1 MTMRF
6 RELIQPGTN
15 FEFVGKTRMWLTI
28 SLFAVL
34 FSIAMLPINHFIRGS
49 ALNYSIDFK
58 GGTDI
63 IMTFGKPVSSGD
75 VRAAMEASGHKNVDV
90 STFQFKDANGVA
102 TDAFMVRVAEFGALE
117 KEKSDAIADELV
129 KKLGGAAVV
138 SKATWSGDTLYLRS
152 TKALAQEDLK
162 TFLASK
168 SIEMKP
174 WSPDQLKTY
183 STAVVGTTEFNAQV
197 AVYGLDR
204 SVQTALTQK
213 LGTEVKIRQVDA
225 VGAKAGE
232 ELRNDGIKSLLY
244 AIALIML
251 YIAFRFDFRY
261 GPGTVASLL
270 HDAILVIGVFA
281 VTYVEFSLTTVAAVL
296 TVIGYSMNDTVV
308 VFDRI
313 RENEHK
319 LKDKKFDRV
328 INISVNETLSR
339 TVLTS
344 LATFLTTLA
353 MNLLGTGLVKN
364 FAFAM
369 NIGIIVGTY
378 STIFVAAPVLLWLH
392 ENYWSKRPATTSR
405 RGRPAHQDEE
415 AESEA

>member
-1 MTMRF
+1 MRF

-15 FEFVGKTRMWLTI
+15 FEFVGKTRLWLTLSVI
-28 SLFAVL
+28 AVL
-34 FSIAMLPINHFIRGS
+34 LSIAMLPLNHFLRGS
-49 ALNYSIDFK
+49 VLNFSIDFK

-63 IMTFGKPVSSGD
+63 VLTFAKPVSAGD
-75 VRAAMEASGHKNVDV
+75 VRKSMEDAGHKQVDV
-90 STFQFKDANGVA
+90 STFKFKDAQNQEQ
-102 TDAFMVRVAEFGALE
+102 DAYLVRLPEFGALHE
-117 KEKSDAIADELV
+117 EQARAISEGFV
-129 KKLGGAAVV
+129 KDHGGPVV
-138 SKATWSGDTLYLRS
+138 VPKAIWSGDTFDVRS
-152 TKALAQEDLK
+152 TKAFAEEDFK
-162 TFLASK
+162 AFLATHGLE
-168 SIEMKP
+168 IKP
-174 WSPDQLKTY
+174 WSPEQQRQFGTPI
-183 STAVVGTTEFNAQV
+183 VGTNEYNYQV
-197 AVYGLDR
+197 AVFGLDR
-204 SVQTALTQK
+204 SVQAALSK
-213 LGTEVKIRQVDA
+213 GLGTDVQVKQVDA

-232 ELRNDGIKSLLY
+232 ELRNDGIKSMLY

-270 HDAILVIGVFA
+270 HDAILTVGVFA
-281 VTYVEFSLTTVAAVL
+281 VTWVEFSLTTVAAVL
-296 TVIGYSMNDTVV
+296 TVIGYSMNDTIV

-328 INISVNETLSR
+328 INISINETLSR

-344 LATFLTTLA
+344 LATFVTTLA

-378 STIFVAAPVLLWLH
+378 SSIFVAAPILLWL
-392 ENYWSKRPATTSR
+392 NDRYFAKRPVAAGR
-405 RGRPAHQDEE
+405 RPAPM
-415 AESEA
+415 SEPA

>member
-1 MTMRF
+1 MQF

-28 SLFAVL
+28 SVIAVL
-34 FSIAMLPINHFIRGS
+34 FSIAMLPINHFLRGS

-63 IMTFGKPVSSGD
+63 VMTFAKPVAAGE
-75 VRAAMEASGHKNVDV
+75 VRKAMEDAGHKNVDV
-90 STFQFKDANGVA
+90 STFQFKDASNKA
-102 TDAFMVRVAEFGALE
+102 TDAYLVRVAEFGALD
-117 KEKSDAIADELV
+117 KEKAEAIADEFV
-129 KKLGGAAVV
+129 KKFGGSPVV
-138 SKATWSGDTLYLRS
+138 TKATWSGDTLYVRS
-152 TKALAQEDLK
+152 TKPISEAEIK
-162 TFLASK
+162 TFMATK
-168 SIEMKP
+168 NIETKP
-174 WSPDQLKTY
+174 WSADQQKLY
-183 STAVVGTTEFNAQV
+183 STAVVGTQEYNAQI
-197 AVYGLDR
+197 AVFGLDR

-213 LGTEVKIRQVDA
+213 FGTGVQIRQVDA

-261 GPGTVASLL
+261 GPGTVASLI
-270 HDAILVIGVFA
+270 HDGMLVIGVFA
-281 VTYVEFSLTTVAAVL
+281 VTWVEFSLTTVAAVL
-296 TVIGYSMNDTVV
+296 TVIGYSMNDTIV

-328 INISVNETLSR
+328 INISINETLSR

-353 MNLLGTGLVKN
+353 MNLLAGTGLREELRLRDEHRHHRRHVLDDLR
-364 FAFAM
+364 
-369 NIGIIVGTY
+369 GCP
-378 STIFVAAPVLLWLH
+378 SPPVAPRDT
-392 ENYWSKRPATTSR
+392 YWSKRPTTPR
-405 RGRPAHQDEE
+405 RTLSSNDPEPA
-415 AESEA
+415 

>member
-1 MTMRF
+1 MSNIRF

-15 FEFVGKTRMWLTI
+15 FEFVGKTRLWLTLSVI
-28 SLFAVL
+28 AVL
-34 FSIAMLPINHFIRGS
+34 FSIAMLPINHVVRGS
-49 ALNYSIDFK
+49 ALNFSIDFK

-63 IMTFGKPVSSGD
+63 IMTFAKPVSAGD
-75 VRAAMEASGHKNVDV
+75 VRKAMTDAGHKQVDV
-90 STFQFKDANGVA
+90 STFQF
-102 TDAFMVRVAEFGALE
+102 TDAAGKKQDAYLVRVPEFGALHE
-117 KEKSDAIADELV
+117 EQARAIADEFV
-129 KKLGGAAVV
+129 KQSGGAQVV
-138 SKATWSGDTLYLRS
+138 PKAIWSGDTFDIRS
-152 TKALAQEDLK
+152 TKPIPEADLRSFLAQKGLE
-162 TFLASK
+162 A
-168 SIEMKP
+168 KP
-174 WSPDQLKTY
+174 WSPEQQKQF
-183 STAVVGTTEFNAQV
+183 SAPIVGTNEYNVQV

-204 SVQTALTQK
+204 NVQQALTK
-213 LGTEVKIRQVDA
+213 SLGTDVQIKQVDA

-270 HDAILVIGVFA
+270 HDAILTVGVFA
-281 VTYVEFSLTTVAAVL
+281 VTWAEFSLTTVAAVL
-296 TVIGYSMNDTVV
+296 TVIGYSMNDTIV

-344 LATFLTTLA
+344 LATFVVTLA

-378 STIFVAAPVLLWLH
+378 STIFVAAPVLLWLN
-392 ENYWSKRPATTSR
+392 ERYFARRPVASTRRPA
-405 RGRPAHQDEE
+405 P
-415 AESEA
+415 AESV

>member
-1 MTMRF
+1 MRF

-15 FEFVGKTRMWLTI
+15 FEFVGKTRLWLTLSVI
-28 SLFAVL
+28 AV
-34 FSIAMLPINHFIRGS
+34 FISIAMLPINYLLRGS
-49 ALNYSIDFK
+49 PLNFSIDFK

-63 IMTFGKPVSSGD
+63 VMTFGKSVSAGD
-75 VRAAMEASGHKNVDV
+75 VRKAMEDAGHHQVDV
-90 STFQFKDANGVA
+90 STFQFRDAQNKVQ
-102 TDAFMVRVAEFGALE
+102 DAYLVRVPEFGAL
-117 KEKSDAIADELV
+117 KEEQAHAIENDFV
-129 KKLGGAAVV
+129 KQEGGSQVV
-138 SKATWSGDTLYLRS
+138 PKAIWSGDTFNVRS
-152 TKALAQEDLK
+152 TKAIGQDEFK

-168 SIEMKP
+168 GLEVKP
-174 WSPDQLKTY
+174 WSAEQLKQFG
-183 STAVVGTTEFNAQV
+183 APLAGTSEYDYQTS
-197 AVYGLDR
+197 VYGLDR
-204 SVQTALTQK
+204 NVQNALTKSLATDVQIK
-213 LGTEVKIRQVDA
+213 QVDA
-225 VGAKAGE
+225 VGPKAGE

-270 HDAILVIGVFA
+270 HDAFLVIGVFA
-281 VTYVEFSLTTVAAVL
+281 VTWVEFSLTTVAAVL
-296 TVIGYSMNDTVV
+296 TVIGYSMNDTIV

-339 TVLTS
+339 TILTS
-344 LATFLTTLA
+344 LATFVVTLA

-378 STIFVAAPVLLWLH
+378 SSIFVAAPILLWLN
-392 ENYWSKRPATTSR
+392 ERYFAKRPLTTSR
-405 RGRPAHQDEE
+405 RPVSTPETA
-415 AESEA
+415 

>member
-1 MTMRF
+1 MSTQF

-15 FEFVGKTRMWLTI
+15 FEFVGKTRLWLTLSAI
-28 SLFAVL
+28 AVAL
-34 FSIAMLPINHFIRGS
+34 SIAMLPINHFIRGS
-49 ALNYSIDFK
+49 VLNFSIDFK

-63 IMTFGKPVSSGD
+63 VLTFAKPVSAGE
-75 VRAAMEASGHKNVDV
+75 VRKAMEDAGHKQVDV
-90 STFQFKDANGVA
+90 STFQFKDAQQKVQ
-102 TDAFMVRVAEFGALE
+102 DAYLVRVPEFGAL
-117 KEKSDAIADELV
+117 KEEQERAIENDFV
-129 KKLGGAAVV
+129 KQEGGAQVV
-138 SKATWSGDTLYLRS
+138 PKAFWSGDTFHVRS
-152 TKALAQEDLK
+152 SKAIVQEDFRS
-162 TFLASK
+162 FLAGK
-168 SIEMKP
+168 SLDMKP
-174 WSPDQLKTY
+174 WTPEQAKAFGSPLT
-183 STAVVGTTEFNAQV
+183 GTSEYDYQV
-197 AVYGLDR
+197 AVFGLDR
-204 SVQTALTQK
+204 NVQSALSKSLNTDVQIK
-213 LGTEVKIRQVDA
+213 QVDA
-225 VGAKAGE
+225 VGPKAGE

-270 HDAILVIGVFA
+270 HDAILVLGVFA
-281 VTYVEFSLTTVAAVL
+281 LTWQEFSLTTVAAVL
-296 TVIGYSMNDTVV
+296 TVIGYSMNDTIV

-339 TVLTS
+339 TILTS
-344 LATFLTTLA
+344 LATFVVTLA

-378 STIFVAAPVLLWLH
+378 SSIFVAAPILLWL
-392 ENYWSKRPATTSR
+392 NDRYFGKRVTTTR
-405 RGRPAHQDEE
+405 RPSAVTPET
-415 AESEA
+415 A

>member
-1 MTMRF
+1 MSNIRF

-15 FEFVGKTRMWLTI
+15 FEFVGKTRLWLTLSVI
-28 SLFAVL
+28 AVL
-34 FSIAMLPINHFIRGS
+34 LSLAMLPLNHLVRGS
-49 ALNYSIDFK
+49 VLNFSIDFK

-63 IMTFGKPVSSGD
+63 VMTFGKPVSAGD
-75 VRAAMEASGHKNVDV
+75 VRKAMEDAGHKQVDV
-90 STFQFKDANGVA
+90 STFTF
-102 TDAFMVRVAEFGALE
+102 TDADKKQQAAYLVRIPEFGALKDE
-117 KEKSDAIADELV
+117 QARAIAEEFV
-129 KKLGGAAVV
+129 KKDGGPVV
-138 SKATWSGDTLYLRS
+138 VPKAIWSGDTFDVRS
-152 TKALAQEDLK
+152 TKPIPEAEFKA
-162 TFLASK
+162 FLAEK
-168 SIEMKP
+168 GLEMKP
-174 WSPDQLKTY
+174 WSPEQQKQY
-183 STAVVGTTEFNAQV
+183 AAPVVGTNEYNYQA

-204 SVQTALTQK
+204 SVQSALTK
-213 LGTEVKIRQVDA
+213 SLGTEVQIKQVDA

-232 ELRNDGIKSLLY
+232 ELRNDGIKSMLY

-270 HDAILVIGVFA
+270 HDAILTVGVFA
-281 VTYVEFSLTTVAAVL
+281 VTWTEFSLTTVAAVL

-319 LKDKKFDRV
+319 LKDKKLDRV
-328 INISVNETLSR
+328 INIAINETLSR

-344 LATFLTTLA
+344 LATFVVTLA
-353 MNLLGTGLVKN
+353 MNLLGTGLVRN

-378 STIFVAAPVLLWLH
+378 STIFVAAPVLLWLN
-392 ENYWSKRPATTSR
+392 ERFFTKRTVATSR
-405 RGRPAHQDEE
+405 RPAPETV
-415 AESEA
+415 

>member
-1 MTMRF
+1 MSMRF

-15 FEFVGKTRMWLTI
+15 FEFVGKRRLFLTV
-28 SLFAVL
+28 SLIITLASL
-34 FSIAMLPINHFIRGS
+34 AMLPINHYLRGS
-49 ALNYSIDFK
+49 VLNFSIDFK
-58 GGTDI
+58 GGTSI
-63 IMTFGKPVSSGD
+63 ITTFDKPVGAGD
-75 VRAAMEASGHKNVDV
+75 VRKAMEDSGHEQVEV
-90 STFQFKDANGVA
+90 SSFQFKDETGAVK
-102 TDAFMVRVAEFGALE
+102 DAYMVRVPEFGALDE
-117 KEKSDAIADELV
+117 AKARQIANEFV
-129 KKLGGAAVV
+129 EANGGTQAV
-138 SKATWSGDTLYLRS
+138 SKANWSGDTFHVRG
-152 TKALAQEDLK
+152 TKPVTWEQFK

-168 SIEMKP
+168 GLEAKP
-174 WSPDQLKTY
+174 WTPDEAKTY
-183 STAVVGTTEFNAQV
+183 ATPVVGTSEYNYQV
-197 AVYGLDR
+197 TVHGLDR
-204 SVQTALTQK
+204 QIQQALTEK
-213 LGTEVKIRQVDA
+213 LGTPAQIKQVDA

-232 ELRNDGIKSLLY
+232 ELRNDAIKSMLY

-270 HDAILVIGVFA
+270 HDAIVVIGVFA
-281 VTYVEFSLTTVAAVL
+281 VTWTEFSLTTVAAVL

-328 INISVNETLSR
+328 INISINETLSR

-344 LATFLTTLA
+344 VTTFMVTFA
-353 MNLLGTGLVKN
+353 MNVLGTGLVQN

-378 STIFVAAPVLLWLH
+378 SSIFIAAPIVLHL
-392 ENYWSKRPATTSR
+392 NQRFFSKKPKPRRAAPAPEPVE
-405 RGRPAHQDEE
+405 G
-415 AESEA
+415 